1 MLVQA
6 HLNQV
11 GILAA
16 RRVCKDCGASRL
28 VEDMSICDLEGVAMR
43 FTVNRDVFSEAVSF
57 AAKLL
62 PQRPTQPLLSG
73 VLLEVENDTL
83 TISSFDYETSAR
95 TSVTADVTEAG
106 RALVSGRLLGEIAQR
121 LPHADVEVSLAETR
135 VQLRCGSASFSLPA
149 MPVEEYPQVPRID
162 SVTGTIPADAFAEA
176 VAQVSLA
183 ASKDDVTPVITGV
196 QFETGDNALTLT
208 ATDRYRVATRRID
221 WQHLGDEG
229 EVSALVPAKVVIEAG
244 KTFAS
249 EGTVQVAIVKDGERE
264 LIAFTGGSKTV
275 TSLLIKGNY
284 PPVGR
289 LFPESIENYAVL
301 HTGELVEAV
310 GRVGLVLEREAALR
324 FSFSEGQVTLEAAG
338 SETAQAVETLDAHLV
353 GDEMVVSL
361 KPQFLLDGI
370 RSTHSEFVRIGF
382 TRTDNASKPG
392 PVLITSQRSKD
403 DVDSQ
408 SYRYLLQ
415 PNLLL
420 R

>member
-1 MLVQA
+1 
-6 HLNQV
+6 
-11 GILAA
+11 
-16 RRVCKDCGASRL
+16 
-28 VEDMSICDLEGVAMR
+28 MR

-73 VLLEVENDTL
+73 VLIEASEGQLTL
-83 TISSFDYETSAR
+83 SAFDYETSAR
-95 TSVTADVTEAG
+95 TTVAADVTEAG
-106 RALVSGRLLGEIAQR
+106 RSLVSGRLLGEIAQR
-121 LPHADVEVSLAETR
+121 LPHADVDVSLAETR

-149 MPVEEYPQVPRID
+149 MPVDEYPQVPRVDTVSGIVPSD
-162 SVTGTIPADAFAEA
+162 VFAEA

-183 ASKDDVTPVITGV
+183 ASRDDVTPVITGV
-196 QFETGDNALTLT
+196 QFEVNENSLTLT

-221 WQHLGDEG
+221 WEHRDSG
-229 EVSALVPAKVVIEAG
+229 EETLTALVPAKVVVEVG
-244 KTFAS
+244 KTFS
-249 EGTVQVAIVKDGERE
+249 SSGTVQVSIVKDGERE
-264 LIAFTGGSKTV
+264 LIAFTGENKTV

-289 LFPESIENYAVL
+289 LFPEAVDNYAVVG
-301 HTGELVEAV
+301 TGELVEAV

-324 FSFSEGQVTLEAAG
+324 FTFVEGQVTLEAAG
-338 SETAQAVETLDAHLV
+338 TESAQAVETVDAHLV

-361 KPQFLLDGI
+361 KPQFLLDGL
-370 RSTHSEFVRIGF
+370 RSTHAEFARIGF
-382 TRTDNASKPG
+382 TRTENASKPG

-403 DVDSQ
+403 DAGEESF
-408 SYRYLLQ
+408 RYLLQ

>member
-1 MLVQA
+1 
-6 HLNQV
+6 
-11 GILAA
+11 
-16 RRVCKDCGASRL
+16 
-28 VEDMSICDLEGVAMR
+28 MR

-73 VLLEVENDTL
+73 ALIEVVDGELTL
-83 TISSFDYETSAR
+83 SSFDYETSAR
-95 TSVTADVTEAG
+95 TTVTADVVEPG

-121 LPHADVEVSLAETR
+121 LPHSDVEVSLVETR
-135 VQLRCGSASFSLPA
+135 VQIRCGSASFSLPA

-162 SVTGTIPADAFAEA
+162 AVSGTVPADAFAEA
-176 VAQVSLA
+176 IAQVSLA

-196 QFETGDNALTLT
+196 QFEIGDNALTLT

-221 WQHLGDEG
+221 WQQVAQDETQT
-229 EVSALVPAKVVIEAG
+229 ALVPAKVVIEVG
-244 KTFAS
+244 KTFA
-249 EGTVQVAIVKDGERE
+249 GDGVVQVAIVKDNERE
-264 LIAFTGGSKTV
+264 LIAFSGGNKTV

-289 LFPESIENYAVL
+289 LFPEQLDNYAVIN
-301 HTGELVEAV
+301 TGDLVEAV

-338 SETAQAVETLDAHLV
+338 TETAQAVENVDTHLV

-361 KPQFLLDGI
+361 KPQFLLDGL
-370 RSTHSEFVRIGF
+370 RSTHSEFARIGF
-382 TRTDNASKPG
+382 TRTENPSKPG

-403 DVDSQ
+403 DADQ
-408 SYRYLLQ
+408 QDYRYLLQ

>member
-1 MLVQA
+1 
-6 HLNQV
+6 
-11 GILAA
+11 
-16 RRVCKDCGASRL
+16 
-28 VEDMSICDLEGVAMR
+28 MR

-57 AAKLL
+57 AVKLL

-73 VLLEVENDTL
+73 VLLEASSDEITL
-83 TISSFDYETSAR
+83 SAFDYETSAR
-95 TSVTADVTEAG
+95 TTVIADTGEPG

-121 LPHADVEVSLAETR
+121 LPHSDVEISLIETR
-135 VQLRCGSASFSLPA
+135 IQVRCGASSFSLPA
-149 MPVEEYPQVPRID
+149 MPVEEYPQVPRVD
-162 SVTGTIPADAFAEA
+162 SVSGSVPADVFAEA
-176 VAQVSLA
+176 IAQVSLA

-196 QFETGDNALTLT
+196 QFEIADNALTLT

-221 WQHLGDEG
+221 WQPLGGDPTLT
-229 EVSALVPAKVVIEAG
+229 ALVPAKVVIEVG
-244 KTFAS
+244 KMFGGD
-249 EGTVQVAIVKDGERE
+249 GTVEVAIVKDSDRE
-264 LIAFTGGSKTV
+264 LVAFTGGNKTV

-301 HTGELVEAV
+301 NTAELVEAV

-324 FSFSEGQVTLEAAG
+324 FSFVEGQVTLEAAG
-338 SETAQAVETLDAHLV
+338 TETAQAVETVDAHLV

-361 KPQFLLDGI
+361 KPQFLLDGL
-370 RSTHSEFVRIGF
+370 RSTHAEFARIGF

-403 DVDSQ
+403 ELDEQ
-408 SYRYLLQ
+408 SFRYLLQ

>member
-1 MLVQA
+1 
-6 HLNQV
+6 
-11 GILAA
+11 
-16 RRVCKDCGASRL
+16 
-28 VEDMSICDLEGVAMR
+28 MR

-73 VLLEVENDTL
+73 VLIECAEGEL
-83 TISSFDYETSAR
+83 TVSSFDYETSAR
-95 TSVTADVTEAG
+95 STVAAEVSVAG

-121 LPHADVEVSLAETR
+121 LPLSDVEVSLNESR

-149 MPVEEYPQVPRID
+149 MPVDEYPQVPRVDAVSGI
-162 SVTGTIPADAFAEA
+162 VPADAFAEA

-196 QFETGDNALTLT
+196 QFEVAANALTLT
-208 ATDRYRVATRRID
+208 ATDRYRVATRRLD
-221 WQHLGDEG
+221 WEQQGGSDEL
-229 EVSALVPAKVVIEAG
+229 SALVPSKVVIEVG
-244 KTFAS
+244 KSFS
-249 EGTVQVAIVKDGERE
+249 SSGTVQVAIVKDGERE
-264 LIAFTGGSKTV
+264 LVAFTGGNKTV

-289 LFPESIENYAVL
+289 LFPESVDNYAVVN
-301 HTGELVEAV
+301 TADLVEAV

-324 FSFSEGQVTLEAAG
+324 FSFVEGQVTLEAAG
-338 SETAQAVETLDAHLV
+338 TETAQAVETVDAHLV
-353 GDEMVVSL
+353 GDDMVVSL
-361 KPQFLLDGI
+361 KPQFLLDGL
-370 RSTHSEFVRIGF
+370 RSTHAEFARIGF
-382 TRTDNASKPG
+382 TRTENASKPG

-403 DVDSQ
+403 DAGEESF
-408 SYRYLLQ
+408 RYLLQ

>member
-1 MLVQA
+1 
-6 HLNQV
+6 
-11 GILAA
+11 
-16 RRVCKDCGASRL
+16 
-28 VEDMSICDLEGVAMR
+28 MR
-43 FTVNRDVFSEAVSF
+43 FIVNRDVFSEAVSF

-73 VLLEVENDTL
+73 VLIESSDGAL

-95 TSVTADVTEAG
+95 TTVVAEVTEAG

-121 LPHADVEVSLAETR
+121 LPLSDVEVTLIDSR

-162 SVTGTIPADAFAEA
+162 TVSGLVPADAFAEA

-196 QFETGDNALTLT
+196 QFEVSENSLTLT
-208 ATDRYRVATRRID
+208 ATDRYRVATRRLD
-221 WQHLGDEG
+221 WEQQGADE
-229 EVSALVPAKVVIEAG
+229 VLTALVPSKVVIEVG
-244 KTFAS
+244 KSFAAS
-249 EGTVQVAIVKDGERE
+249 GTVQVSVIKDGERE
-264 LIAFTGGSKTV
+264 LIAFTGGNKTV

-289 LFPESIENYAVL
+289 LFPEVIDNYAVIS
-301 HTGELVEAV
+301 TADLVEAV

-324 FSFSEGQVTLEAAG
+324 FTFVEGQVTLEAAG
-338 SETAQAVETLDAHLV
+338 TETAQAVEVVDAHLV
-353 GDEMVVSL
+353 GAEMVVSL
-361 KPQFLLDGI
+361 KPQFLLDGL
-370 RSTHSEFVRIGF
+370 RSTHAEFARIGF
-382 TRTDNASKPG
+382 TRTENASKPG

-403 DVDSQ
+403 DVGEESF
-408 SYRYLLQ
+408 RYLLQ